1 MGRGAGNMSDGLSVY
16 NWADGQNDPDIR
28 NQQKEA
34 GKRIFRRG
42 YSENREARKLNEV
55 ARRKGN
61 WKR

>member
-1 MGRGAGNMSDGLSVY
+1 MSDGLSVY